1 MQHLT
6 EEVTRRLVSRLPETK
21 AYYSLSDLHDFQI
34 PSFMINRIELEL
46 RRNLAD
52 SIVPPATDWANMDSS
67 NVKVSWENFLKA
79 IHEQVRL
86 PRSFANSVFEVCV
99 ADILELLSQPRK
111 HMTEV
116 IFGASKELKFE
127 EIRQSANLIT
137 VYHYLPDALIKYMH
151 RKQLPSITKERAQQI
166 LVLVDEK
173 ITSAYTPLNWAQLI
187 DPFYVLL
194 GEAIETELLRQ
205 FFADKGKDRWAEF
218 FDKEHDDISRTRF
231 IEVLSMPELDGIEA
245 YVPEQR
251 REYKSTKPFE
261 SPKKS
266 DPSSFKI
273 ESTFKSNLSGKVDQK
288 VESTFEVPPKPIE
301 EPKTEVHEESVNP
314 ESIEQKEITSPEVIE
329 NTIEDTIPK
338 VTTSEQVQEKSDQA
352 MKAVTNYMFND
363 ETMEF
368 EKVIE
373 YVPVDTEDEKTSKT
387 PTESYKSVNTSPQK
401 EEKPSFNMNE
411 SFKAPKESEEPV
423 LKSYDPYADII
434 NTGKANES
442 DDAAQPK
449 AKNFEDLDDDDVPI
463 YKRLEA
469 DSGKNSKEKPLVEQI
484 KKEEDV
490 PFWKRFMPLDPP
502 KEQVTTKETDPS
514 ELFDFLAENED
525 IYISD
530 IFGDVQNNYVEA
542 IQDLANYV
550 YWEQASK
557 YIKEEI
563 FRVNRISPLDDAALD
578 FISRLQEWFT
588 NKQQG

>member
-6 EEVTRRLVSRLPETK
+6 EEVTRRLVSRLPESK

-34 PSFMINRIELEL
+34 PTFMINRIELEL

-52 SIVPPATDWANMDSS
+52 SVVPPATDWANMDSS

-86 PRSFANSVFEVCV
+86 PRAFANSVFEVCV

-116 IFGASKELKFE
+116 IFGSSKELKFE

-187 DPFYVLL
+187 DPFYILL

-205 FFADKGKDRWAEF
+205 FFADKGKERWAEF
-218 FDKEHDDISRTRF
+218 FDKEHDDITRTRF
-231 IEVLSMPELDGIEA
+231 IEVLSMPELDGIEP
-245 YVPEQR
+245 YIPELG
-251 REYKSTKPFE
+251 REYKSKPVE
-261 SPKKS
+261 AQKKQTS
-266 DPSSFKI
+266 SSIKKEESSFKSSFS
-273 ESTFKSNLSGKVDQK
+273 EKVQQETK
-288 VESTFEVPPKPIE
+288 TIVESTSEHVEEQPRVIEESIDEQEPVEKKEKLSTQVAENPIDEIIPKASFSKPIE
-301 EPKTEVHEESVNP
+301 E
-314 ESIEQKEITSPEVIE
+314 
-329 NTIEDTIPK
+329 
-338 VTTSEQVQEKSDQA
+338 KSDRP
-352 MKAVTNYMFND
+352 MKAVTNYVFND

-373 YVPVDTEDEKTSKT
+373 YVPADTDENESSTT
-387 PTESYKSVNTSPQK
+387 PTKSIAESFKSEESKPQK
-401 EEKPSFNMNE
+401 EEKTSFKMNE
-411 SFKAPKESEEPV
+411 NFESPKKSDEPV
-423 LKSYDPYADII
+423 LKSYDPYADIL
-434 NTGKANES
+434 NAGKANDS
-442 DDAAQPK
+442 DDTTQPK

-469 DSGKNSKEKPLVEQI
+469 GSGTKSKEKPLVEQI

-502 KEQVTTKETDPS
+502 KEQVITKETDPS
-514 ELFDFLAENED
+514 ELFDFLAEN
-525 IYISD
+525 
-530 IFGDVQNNYVEA
+530 
-542 IQDLANYV
+542 
-550 YWEQASK
+550 
-557 YIKEEI
+557 
-563 FRVNRISPLDDAALD
+563 
-578 FISRLQEWFT
+578 
-588 NKQQG
+588 